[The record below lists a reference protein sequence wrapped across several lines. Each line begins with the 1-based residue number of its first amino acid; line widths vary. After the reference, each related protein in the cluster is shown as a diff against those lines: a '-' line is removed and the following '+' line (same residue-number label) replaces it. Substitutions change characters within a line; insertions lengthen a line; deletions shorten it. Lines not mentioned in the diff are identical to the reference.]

1 VVGAGV
7 CGGVSFGGGE
17 VTAATVA
24 TLTECLFTCR
34 RVEGEPNMSTAQISK
49 RISGTSP
56 RVGSK
61 FIGAYYL
68 LTISTGAFV
77 LFFHGRL
84 ALEVDMVVGILY
96 LAVTALLYGLSGS
109 ADKKGLAKE

>member
-1 VVGAGV
+1 
-7 CGGVSFGGGE
+7 
-17 VTAATVA
+17 
-24 TLTECLFTCR
+24 
-34 RVEGEPNMSTAQISK
+34 MSSAQISK

-84 ALEVDMVVGILY
+84 AFEVDLVVGVLY
-96 LAVTALLYGLSGS
+96 LAVTALLYGLSAS
-109 ADKKGLAKE
+109 AHKRGLAKE

>member
-1 VVGAGV
+1 
-7 CGGVSFGGGE
+7 
-17 VTAATVA
+17 
-24 TLTECLFTCR
+24 
-34 RVEGEPNMSTAQISK
+34 MSSAQISK
-49 RISGTSP
+49 RMSGTSP
-56 RVGSK
+56 SVASK

-84 ALEVDMVVGILY
+84 ALEVDMVVGVLY

>member
-1 VVGAGV
+1 
-7 CGGVSFGGGE
+7 
-17 VTAATVA
+17 
-24 TLTECLFTCR
+24 
-34 RVEGEPNMSTAQISK
+34 MSNAQISK

-61 FIGAYYL
+61 FIGSYYL

-84 ALEVDMVVGILY
+84 AFEVDLVVGILY

-109 ADKKGLAKE
+109 AHKKGLVKE

>member
-1 VVGAGV
+1 
-7 CGGVSFGGGE
+7 
-17 VTAATVA
+17 
-24 TLTECLFTCR
+24 
-34 RVEGEPNMSTAQISK
+34 MSTAQISK

-77 LFFHGRL
+77 LFFQGRL
-84 ALEVDMVVGILY
+84 AFAVDLIVGVSY
-96 LAVTALLYGLSGS
+96 LAVTALLYGLSAS
-109 ADKKGLAKE
+109 AHKNKGLAKE

>member
-1 VVGAGV
+1 
-7 CGGVSFGGGE
+7 
-17 VTAATVA
+17 
-24 TLTECLFTCR
+24 
-34 RVEGEPNMSTAQISK
+34 MSTVQISK
-49 RISGTSP
+49 QISGTSP

-84 ALEVDMVVGILY
+84 AFAVDLVVGVSY
-96 LAVTALLYGLSGS
+96 LAVTALLYVLSAS
-109 ADKKGLAKE
+109 AHKSKGLAKE

>member
-1 VVGAGV
+1 
-7 CGGVSFGGGE
+7 
-17 VTAATVA
+17 
-24 TLTECLFTCR
+24 
-34 RVEGEPNMSTAQISK
+34 VEGENDMSSAQISK
-49 RISGTSP
+49 QISGTPS
-56 RVGSK
+56 RLGSK
-61 FIGAYYL
+61 FIGANYL

-84 ALEVDMVVGILY
+84 ALEVDLVVGVLY

>member
-1 VVGAGV
+1 
-7 CGGVSFGGGE
+7 
-17 VTAATVA
+17 
-24 TLTECLFTCR
+24 
-34 RVEGEPNMSTAQISK
+34 VEGELNMSTAQISK

-77 LFFHGRL
+77 LFFHGRR
-84 ALEVDMVVGILY
+84 ALEVDLVIGVLY

-109 ADKKGLAKE
+109 VEKKGLAKE

>member
-1 VVGAGV
+1 
-7 CGGVSFGGGE
+7 
-17 VTAATVA
+17 
-24 TLTECLFTCR
+24 
-34 RVEGEPNMSTAQISK
+34 MSTAQISK
-49 RISGTSP
+49 QISSRSP

-84 ALEVDMVVGILY
+84 AFAVDMIVGVLY
-96 LAVTALLYGLSGS
+96 LAVTALLYGLSVS
-109 ADKKGLAKE
+109 AHKSKGLAKE

>member
-1 VVGAGV
+1 
-7 CGGVSFGGGE
+7 
-17 VTAATVA
+17 
-24 TLTECLFTCR
+24 
-34 RVEGEPNMSTAQISK
+34 MSTAQISK
-49 RISGTSP
+49 QISGTSP

-84 ALEVDMVVGILY
+84 AFAVDLIVGVSY
-96 LAVTALLYGLSGS
+96 LAVTALLYAAAQKS
-109 ADKKGLAKE
+109 KGLAKE